1 MKCSEKVILSS
12 LLLFICSLG
21 ACSNNSSTN
30 SPSSLSS
37 SNSVSSLLSSIE
49 EGEYFYITFDP
60 QGGNME
66 VKEYKLKANEKLILP
81 DDPIKENYKFI
92 GWRA

>member
-1 MKCSEKVILSS
+1 MKCSKKLILSS

-37 SNSVSSLLSSIE
+37 SNSVSSLLSSSE
-49 EGEYFYITFDP
+49 EGEYFYITFDA

-66 VKEYKLKANEKLILP
+66 VKAYKSI
-81 DDPIKENYKFI
+81 
-92 GWRA
+92 